1 MPARR
6 AFVTASTGLALL
18 TTLAGCQKPSA
29 GVTLVSDG
37 STVHAQASE
46 YCRDGKVLVRGD
58 ECPGSGPHLT
68 VFKVDQGGSIGVDVD
83 KKLSESGWYIYDSD
97 AQQKSAVKD
106 GHYTTFVADFTNR
119 PTIGII
125 NLEVRQVDH
134 KPTTDADVP
143 KIVGLW
149 RFQLVQKASS

>member
-6 AFVTASTGLALL
+6 AFVTGFTGLALMG
-18 TTLAGCQKPSA
+18 TLAGCQKPSA
-29 GVTLVSDG
+29 AVTLVSNGD
-37 STVHAQASE
+37 TVRAQASE
-46 YCRDGKVLVRGD
+46 YCRDGKVLVSGN
-58 ECPGSGPHLT
+58 ECPGTGPHLT
-68 VFKVDQGGSIGVDVD
+68 VFKVDQGGSVGVDVD